1 MSLLCC
7 LCVDNKYAC
16 VGLMCSM
23 CVGSMYVSVEL
34 YGYDLLPVTDNVC
47 ESVCLSLAQ
56 SI

>member
-1 MSLLCC
+1 VSLLCC